1 MFEDIFSIFQYVLAL
16 SNLNIST
23 LHIQM
28 DLQSSEIDL
37 NNDFCALDI
46 ISKIAFASQELQST
60 VFCNVFLVL
69 CSDVCSAKVIAD
81 IYIDI

>member
-60 VFCNVFLVL
+60 VFLQCIFAV
-69 CSDVCSAKVIAD
+69 CSDFCSAKVID

>member
-1 MFEDIFSIFQYVLAL
+1 
-16 SNLNIST
+16 
-23 LHIQM
+23 M

-60 VFCNVFLVL
+60 VFLQCIFAV
-69 CSDVCSAKVIAD
+69 CSDFCSAKVID
-81 IYIDI
+81 IYIDIWICQFYTYILSLSIYTSAAYNYQL